1 MPQGIRRLLAEV
13 LHSLTGHGPGTRRS
27 EAFIG
32 RGEPMAAAARDE
44 IQQLLSE
51 LPGEGLERVR
61 NSLVRLRDE
70 LQRDDISPYHRRLL
84 EAGIVTRIPRIEDRL
99 RPSTFE
105 RIEIEGQSV
114 SETLIE
120 DRS

>member
-1 MPQGIRRLLAEV
+1 
-13 LHSLTGHGPGTRRS
+13 
-27 EAFIG
+27 
-32 RGEPMAAAARDE
+32 MAAAARDE

-84 EAGIVTRIPRIEDRL
+84 EAGIITRIPRIEDRL